1 MKITHVWVT
10 DNYLRRFSKKMMKKI
25 IALTLCL
32 LMLIPVFASC
42 AKTDENDKG
51 AYISMYL
58 TDPVFNFDPA
68 RAYGNEAALKVI
80 SLMFDN
86 LFYLDSN
93 GKVQK
98 SLAKSYKIYEDDEA
112 EEYKM
117 IIDIKE
123 TTWSDGNVLTA
134 QDVVDAWRRILNVTN
149 SFDAAVL
156 LYDIKNAKL
165 AKEGEKSIDD
175 VGISALNETQI
186 EIFFEGKIDYDQ
198 FLLKL
203 TSYAL
208 APVRDNI
215 INQPENIYDWAK
227 KPTMF
232 EASGPFKLVEVSYE
246 KGAERLVLE
255 RNARY
260 FRNIEKDK
268 LDKTVKPYRLVVDFS
283 KSAEEIMQLYADGEL
298 FYVGNIP
305 LSVRGDW
312 ESKAKVTDA
321 LSTHSYTINT
331 NTVVRYYDANEFAT
345 LSTLPSTEK
354 ELVEGVDGEKIF
366 NKVSV
371 RQALSLAIDREAIAD
386 KVIFAEA
393 ATGLVPNGVFNAG
406 SKRKTFRDQSDE
418 LIATTAKLDEA
429 KALLASAGVD
439 ASKFMFTI
447 SVPAYDD
454 VHMAIA
460 NEVKNAWTALG
471 FHVEVLAIDV
481 IVNTHM
487 DTTTEAPI
495 DGVRDDIFAER
506 YASGDF
512 EVAAIDYTAL
522 SVDAFTVLAP
532 FAFGYTG
539 GAAIKENSP
548 EFNIPTHISGY
559 NSNEYNKKIDA
570 AYAETD
576 ADARATILHEAE
588 EILMNDMPIIPIVF
602 NQNATLTSRKLT
614 GEKVS
619 YYGTPI
625 FTKLKLKNYKAYL
638 PAEE

>member
-1 MKITHVWVT
+1 
-10 DNYLRRFSKKMMKKI
+10 MMKKI

-58 TDPVFNFDPA
+58 TDPVYNFDPA

-98 SLAKSYKIYEDDEA
+98 SLAKSYKIYEDDAA

-123 TTWSDGNVLTA
+123 TAWSDGNALTA

-165 AKEGEKSIDD
+165 AKQGDVSIDD
-175 VGISALNETQI
+175 VGISALNETQV

-198 FLLKL
+198 FLYKL
-203 TSYAL
+203 SSYAL
-208 APVRDNI
+208 APIRDNQV
-215 INQPENIYDWAK
+215 NQTVSVYDWAK
-227 KPTMF
+227 KPSLF
-232 EASGPFKLVEVSYE
+232 AASGPFKLSQVSYE
-246 KGAERLVLE
+246 EGAEQLVLE
-255 RNARY
+255 RNPNY
-260 FRNIEKDK
+260 FRDPEKHAI
-268 LDKTVKPYRLVVDFS
+268 DKTVKAFKLVVDFS
-283 KSAEEIMQLYADGEL
+283 KSAEEIMELYKNGEL

-331 NTVVRYYDANEFAT
+331 NAVVRYYDAAKFAELSSLSANNGT
-345 LSTLPSTEK
+345 LVDGK
-354 ELVEGVDGEKIF
+354 DGEKIF
-366 NKVSV
+366 AIKEV
-371 RQALSLAIDREAIAD
+371 RQALSLAIDREAIAE
-386 KVIFAEA
+386 KVVFAEA
-393 ATGLVPNGVFNAG
+393 ATGLVPNGVFNG
-406 SKRKTFRDQSDE
+406 SSKKKTFRDKSED
-418 LIATTAKLDEA
+418 LLATTANINDA
-429 KALLASAGVD
+429 KALLAKAGVD

-447 SVPAYDD
+447 SVAAYDD
-454 VHMAIA
+454 VHVAIA
-460 NEVKNAWTALG
+460 EEVKNAWSALG

-481 IVNTHM
+481 TVNKDKDKNT
-487 DTTTEAPI
+487 DEEITGI
-495 DGVRDDIFAER
+495 RDDVFAER
-506 YASGDF
+506 YAAGKF

-532 FAFGYTG
+532 FAYEYTG
-539 GAAIKENSP
+539 GAAISANSP
-548 EFNIPTHISGY
+548 DFNIPTHISGY
-559 NSNEYNKKIDA
+559 NSEEYNKKIDA
-570 AYAETD
+570 AYAEKD

-588 EILMNDMPIIPIVF
+588 KILMDDMPIIPIVF
-602 NQNATLTSRKLT
+602 NQNATLTSSKLT

-625 FTKLKLKNYKAYL
+625 FTKLNLKNYEKYL
-638 PAEE
+638 PETK